1 MIWNKQFKYPNSQ
14 RSIKGEYDIR
24 KMLLPSVTTVLNA
37 TQPEDKR
44 KSLDKWARRVGEDEA
59 TRIKELAGR
68 RGTAMHFYLQ
78 KHLDPDCKGYM
89 DLTQVGRV
97 AEPMAKK
104 IIEKGMG
111 DLTEIWGS
119 EVVVYYPG
127 LYAGATDV
135 VGIYDYSESIVDFKQ
150 SNKPKRGEWIS
161 DYFMQLG
168 GYAMAHNYVYG
179 TKIDQGVILMCTPDC
194 YFQKFVVRGKEFV
207 KHQHN
212 FLRRLDEY
220 YKLRPEYKP
229 KFGAAQIDAQTLLK
243 ELEKDK

>member
-14 RSIKGEYDIR
+14 RSIKGEYDIS

-89 DLTQVGRV
+89 DLTTLGQV

-104 IIEKGMG
+104 IIEK
-111 DLTEIWGS
+111 
-119 EVVVYYPG
+119 
-127 LYAGATDV
+127 
-135 VGIYDYSESIVDFKQ
+135 
-150 SNKPKRGEWIS
+150 
-161 DYFMQLG
+161 
-168 GYAMAHNYVYG
+168 
-179 TKIDQGVILMCTPDC
+179 
-194 YFQKFVVRGKEFV
+194 
-207 KHQHN
+207 
-212 FLRRLDEY
+212 
-220 YKLRPEYKP
+220 YKDNE
-229 KFGAAQIDAQTLLK
+229 LLK
-243 ELEKDK
+243 EKELVLPVLSNQKMNAYIKEIATLAGITKNLTFHLARHTFATTVTLTNGVPIESVSKMLGHTNLKTTQHYAKILDMKVSRDMSILRDKFKSKI

>member
-14 RSIKGEYDIR
+14 RSIKGEYDIS

-89 DLTQVGRV
+89 DLTTLGQV

-104 IIEKGMG
+104 IIEKGMN

-119 EVVVYYPG
+119 EVTVYYPG

-168 GYAMAHNYVYG
+168 AYAMAHNYVYK

-212 FLRRLDEY
+212 FLRRLEEY
-220 YKLRPEYKP
+220 YKLKPEYKP
-229 KFGAAQIDAQTLLK
+229 KFGAAQIDVQTLLK
-243 ELEKDK
+243 EFEKDK

>member
-1 MIWNKQFKYPNSQ
+1 
-14 RSIKGEYDIR
+14 
-24 KMLLPSVTTVLNA
+24 
-37 TQPEDKR
+37 
-44 KSLDKWARRVGEDEA
+44 
-59 TRIKELAGR
+59 
-68 RGTAMHFYLQ
+68 MHFYLQ

-104 IIEKGMG
+104 IIEKGLG

-150 SNKPKRGEWIS
+150 SNKPKRGEWIA

-179 TKIDQGVILMCTPDC
+179 TQIDQGVILMCTPDC

-212 FLRRLDEY
+212 FLRRLEEY
-220 YKLRPEYKP
+220 YKLKPEYKP

-243 ELEKDK
+243 EFEKDK

>member
-14 RSIKGEYDIR
+14 RSIKGEYDIS

-44 KSLDKWARRVGEDEA
+44 KSLDRWIALKGEDEA

-89 DLTQVGRV
+89 DMTTLGQV

-104 IIEKGMG
+104 IIEKGLN
-111 DLTEIWGS
+111 DLTEVWGS
-119 EVVVYYPG
+119 EVVVHYPG
-127 LYAGATDV
+127 LYAGATDL

-150 SNKPKRGEWIS
+150 SNKPKRGEWIG
-161 DYFMQLG
+161 DYFTQLG
-168 GYAMAHNYVYG
+168 AYAMAHNYVYG

-194 YFQKFVVRGKEFV
+194 YFQKFVIRGKEFV

-212 FLRRLDEY
+212 FLRRLDQY
-220 YKLRPEYKP
+220 YE
-229 KFGAAQIDAQTLLK
+229 
-243 ELEKDK
+243 EKK

>member
-1 MIWNKQFKYPNSQ
+1 MERTGGKENLMIIWNKQFEYPNSQ
-14 RSIKGEYDIR
+14 RSIKGEYDIM

-37 TQPEDKR
+37 TQPESKR
-44 KSLDKWARRVGEDEA
+44 KSLDRWIARTGEDEA
-59 TRIKELAGR
+59 TRIKELAGK

-78 KHLDPDCKGYM
+78 KYLDPDCTGYM
-89 DLTQVGRV
+89 DLTQVGQV

-104 IIEKGMG
+104 IIEKGIEV
-111 DLTEIWGS
+111 LTEIWGS
-119 EVVVYYPG
+119 EVTVYYPG

-135 VGIYDYSESIVDFKQ
+135 AGIYDFSESIVDFKQ
-150 SNKPKRGEWIS
+150 SNKPKQREWIE

-168 GYAMAHNYVYG
+168 AYAMAHNYVYG

-194 YFQKFVVRGKEFV
+194 YFQKFVIRGKEFV

-220 YKLRPEYKP
+220 YK
-229 KFGAAQIDAQTLLK
+229 I
-243 ELEKDK
+243 EK